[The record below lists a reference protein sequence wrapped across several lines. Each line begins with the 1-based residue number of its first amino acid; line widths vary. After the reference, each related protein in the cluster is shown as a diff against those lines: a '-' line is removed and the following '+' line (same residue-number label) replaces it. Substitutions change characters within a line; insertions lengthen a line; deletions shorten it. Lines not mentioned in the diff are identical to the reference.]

1 MWRSGPHAKI
11 FKFVITVICDVTYS
25 QATHMKKLT
34 WNVSS
39 VSSDYL
45 ALISLNINNIKWQIG
60 LSASTHLWVLT
71 FWFRFFYRKQVMTL
85 WKTSITSKLLEIGN
99 SFFHTR
105 RARLRG
111 VFSSNKA
118 KRSHL
123 TVMTLW
129 FWQVAMLGQRRRRWT
144 NNGPALS
151 WYLVL
156 LGTLGV

>member
-1 MWRSGPHAKI
+1 MWRIGRHAKI
-11 FKFVITVICDVTYS
+11 FQLVIIAICDVTYS
-25 QATHMKKLT
+25 QAPHMKKLI

-45 ALISLNINNIKWQIG
+45 ALISLNNDKIILGPKWQIG
-60 LSASTHLWVLT
+60 LSAAHIYELWR
-71 FWFRFFYRKQVMTL
+71 FGSDFFYRKPVVTL

-111 VFSSNKA
+111 VFSSNKTI
-118 KRSHL
+118 RSHL

-129 FWQVAMLGQRRRRWT
+129 FWQVDIIVIYIHWFGI
-144 NNGPALS
+144 
-151 WYLVL
+151 
-156 LGTLGV
+156 

>member
-1 MWRSGPHAKI
+1 
-11 FKFVITVICDVTYS
+11 
-25 QATHMKKLT
+25 
-34 WNVSS
+34 
-39 VSSDYL
+39 
-45 ALISLNINNIKWQIG
+45 
-60 LSASTHLWVLT
+60 
-71 FWFRFFYRKQVMTL
+71 MTL

-129 FWQVAMLGQRRRRWT
+129 FWQVALLPGYMIRCDRHKS
-144 NNGPALS
+144 ALS
-151 WYLVL
+151 KHEMLKQNCFNV
-156 LGTLGV
+156 GSVS

>member
-11 FKFVITVICDVTYS
+11 FKFVITAICDVTYS

-45 ALISLNINNIKWQIG
+45 ALISLNIKKYQVTDRTA
-60 LSASTHLWVLT
+60 STHASTHLWALT
-71 FWFRFFYRKQVMTL
+71 FWFRFFYRKPVMTL

-99 SFFHTR
+99 SIFHTR

-111 VFSSNKA
+111 VFLSNKA

-129 FWQVAMLGQRRRRWT
+129 FWQVELCL
-144 NNGPALS
+144 P
-151 WYLVL
+151 YLITHL
-156 LGTLGV
+156 